1 MTPPRPTVARLRR
14 LAGVVALVAVLVLA
28 VVPAAPGAAATA
40 EPSESGDEVALV
52 VGYHEHVDERTAEAV
67 EAAADVEVVEE
78 LEPLDA
84 RVVEVEPE
92 QVSEAIATLAR
103 DPRVEYVEPRRPV
116 VADTAEARIPTD
128 PLWPSVEPEFTTSQL
143 PDAWGRTT
151 GTSDVVIAVID
162 DGFDTTHPDLAGRL
176 SDGWDA
182 VAGTSNIAGEDTD
195 TRPSHGTLT
204 AQLAGAAADNDFGG
218 AGVCWSCTLLPIKIA
233 DEYGYLWTDG
243 MAAGIVHAVDAGA
256 DVISMSVSSVY
267 DTLVVRDAV
276 AYAAAHDVL
285 LVTSAGNLAE
295 EDLENPDSW
304 DDPHYPAALPEVIGV
319 AGTDPDDPGRV
330 DQQSV
335 RGAWTSLAAPFCHV
349 TATRT
354 GQGVWFC
361 GTSSSTPV
369 VAGIAGLLRSVAPT
383 ASAQQV
389 RTALEATAVPVDGV
403 GRGRV
408 AAAAALDYL
417 DRHPV
422 STTAPPAAAAGPGF
436 GSWAA
441 HPVVSGA
448 SAPAAVSWDGSRT
461 DLFVVAGGQLRQRW
475 QTSAGWGPS
484 GGWHSLGRPSSTTLV
499 GQPAV
504 AAQRSGYLD
513 VVARGADG
521 QVWYRYYR
529 AGKGWSGW
537 SSLGGQI
544 TGGPAAVSW
553 GVGHLAVVGWS
564 PNGKLYVKSYD
575 RGWSGW
581 KAFSGQVTSAPGIA
595 SWGSGR
601 LDVFARGADGSLH
614 HYWFSGGRWGG
625 PKSLGGQLAG
635 GERPDAVAWG
645 KNRLDVFVVGTN
657 ARVYRKS
664 YSPSTSWT
672 GFTGFPAVPGGF
684 QPGTAVSSRRDGH
697 LQLFVRDGSGAVWH
711 TATS

>member
-1 MTPPRPTVARLRR
+1 LSRGAPTLARSLI
-14 LAGVVALVAVLVLA
+14 LVVALALSFVAVPSA
-28 VVPAAPGAAATA
+28 TPASATTTA
-40 EPSESGDEVALV
+40 EAAFVDRVNRARKAEGLGALV
-52 VGYHEHVDERTAEAV
+52 VNSDLAAVARGWSGYM
-67 EAAADVEVVEE
+67 AANNTLSHRPALGTEVSRSVT
-78 LEPLDA
+78 DDWA
-84 RVVEVEPE
+84 RVGENVG
-92 QVSEAIATLAR
+92 
-103 DPRVEYVEPRRPV
+103 Y
-116 VADTAEARIPTD
+116 
-128 PLWPSVEPEFTTSQL
+128 TT
-143 PDAWGRTT
+143 
-151 GTSDVVIAVID
+151 
-162 DGFDTTHPDLAGRL
+162 
-176 SDGWDA
+176 
-182 VAGTSNIAGEDTD
+182 NKNKAGEIELVD
-195 TRPSHGTLT
+195 RIH
-204 AQLAGAAADNDFGG
+204 AAFMSSPGHRQNILGKYNQV
-218 AGVCWSCTLLPIKIA
+218 GV
-233 DEYGYLWTDG
+233 
-243 MAAGIVHAVDAGA
+243 
-256 DVISMSVSSVY
+256 
-267 DTLVVRDAV
+267 
-276 AYAAAHDVL
+276 
-285 LVTSAGNLAE
+285 
-295 EDLENPDSW
+295 
-304 DDPHYPAALPEVIGV
+304 GV
-319 AGTDPDDPGRV
+319 
-330 DQQSV
+330 
-335 RGAWTSLAAPFCHV
+335 
-349 TATRT
+349 
-354 GQGVWFC
+354 
-361 GTSSSTPV
+361 V
-369 VAGIAGLLRSVAPT
+369 VAGNGTMWVTVNFMQAP
-383 ASAQQV
+383 
-389 RTALEATAVPVDGV
+389 
-403 GRGRV
+403 V
-408 AAAAALDYL
+408 AAGQT
-417 DRHPV
+417 
-422 STTAPPAAAAGPGF
+422 SGTTAPQF

-645 KNRLDVFVVGTN
+645 KNRLDVSVVGTN

-697 LQLFVRDGSGAVWH
+697 LQLFVRTNGGVVWEAS
-711 TATS
+711 TR